1 MKIGYIILLVV
12 LTILAVASGIAKITL
27 TQNDVEFFGRYGFS
41 DPMLIAF
48 GVTQL
53 IGGVLLPWKTTRF
66 IGATVIACTFVVSLV
81 MLLIDG
87 NIPVSLITAI
97 ATLLLFVVMQQSWPL
112 RSKGSADG

>member
-1 MKIGYIILLVV
+1 MKTGYPILLAI
-12 LTILAVASGIAKITL
+12 LALLAVASGVAKITL
-27 TQNDVEFFGRYGFS
+27 MQNDVDFFGRYGFS
-41 DPMLIAF
+41 APMLIAF

-66 IGATVIACTFVVSLV
+66 TGATVIACTFVVSLV
-81 MLLIDG
+81 MLIVDG

-112 RSKGSADG
+112 RSKGSTDG